1 MYHFRTQL
9 YFFAPKCFS
18 DLFSLRCLA
27 LWAHRWALGRTYCGY
42 IRIVWTL
49 WKRIWILFAN
59 MCEFATFH
67 HGLLTI
73 LYDVTFP
80 SFARTHECLFK
91 VQGKTTQ
98 SNESRSMKVIF
109 STWCRSLP
117 ALKNVYLMSP
127 SKNVTRSAQLPT
139 YSSGGHLQVNGFIM
153 FLRLQLR

>member
-1 MYHFRTQL
+1 MWFTFCPALYHFSVVSFYYLTLLSETCIILLNVSFSYPTLLFRVEMFLRLILTSLSRT
-9 YFFAPKCFS
+9 
-18 DLFSLRCLA
+18 
-27 LWAHRWALGRTYCGY
+27 LGSPLNTWTNVLQY

-59 MCEFATFH
+59 MCELVTFH

-98 SNESRSMKVIF
+98 SNESQSMKVIF
-109 STWCRSLP
+109 STWCRSLS
-117 ALKNVYLMSP
+117 ALKNV
-127 SKNVTRSAQLPT
+127 
-139 YSSGGHLQVNGFIM
+139 
-153 FLRLQLR
+153 